1 LNKIVAVKVV
11 IAPTVETTEVVTAIV
26 VETVVVIAVEGR
38 INKEN

>member
-1 LNKIVAVKVV
+1 VE
-11 IAPTVETTEVVTAIV
+11 IALIAETIV